1 MGSQFSILS
10 QMANTFVKTVYFALF
25 TLAYFTVEISGD
37 ERGIRSM
44 KYYNTNF
51 YVSVT
56 GSGCSD
62 WVMYNGGS
70 EDCIQIQKFRIS
82 HHSDR
87 NRKNNRRYEGQFH
100 GYTVWRLFHEN
111 PSVLSSKYGM
121 KFGGFAVK
129 NGVTT
134 FNSGAF
140 NTASMVAEEQDVV
153 DALVHAWKTDG
164 PGKSY

>member
-70 EDCIQIQKFRIS
+70 EDCIQIRKFRIS

-87 NRKNNRRYEGQFH
+87 YRKNKNYGGIIVYDWGRYPGI
-100 GYTVWRLFHEN
+100 R
-111 PSVLSSKYGM
+111 
-121 KFGGFAVK
+121 GGTL
-129 NGVTT
+129 GSPGL
-134 FNSGAF
+134 NSGHSVESVVVPADK
-140 NTASMVAEEQDVV
+140 TANIA
-153 DALVHAWKTDG
+153 
-164 PGKSY
+164 